1 MYKFIND
8 KMPIIFSDVDGT
20 LYDHSKIPN
29 QQTIEDIKFA
39 KENNANFNI
48 CTGNPYFER
57 MRWLTKLIDVDYL
70 ISSSGAHI
78 IDIKNDKTIY
88 SKSIQKLIFN
98 KILTIAKSEGIQ
110 LCFWDENNY
119 FLLNNDSLW
128 NDEILEYH
136 FTNEATKKM
145 FPQIYNNEDICPLKV
160 EIYSKAYNDEKKVK
174 KELNN
179 LFNLFKE
186 IDGIDITLTSI
197 NIEIQAKNV
206 NKGEAILWLLK
217 NVYNNIN
224 INQNDI
230 MVIGDSNNDY
240 SMIIL
245 SNYSYAMAN
254 ASNLILTSASYFTSS
269 VEQNGLGEAIIDYLY
284 RFKNVVK
291 KYLLH

>member
-39 KENNANFNI
+39 KENNAHFNI

-98 KILTIAKSEGIQ
+98 KILTIAKSKGIQ

-136 FTNEATKKM
+136 FTNEATKKT

-179 LFNLFKE
+179 LFNLFKD

>member
-39 KENNANFNI
+39 KENNAHFNI

-78 IDIKNDKTIY
+78 IDIKNNKTIY
-88 SKSIQKLIFN
+88 SKSIQESIFN
-98 KILTIAKSEGIQ
+98 KILMIAKSEGIQ
-110 LCFWDENNY
+110 LFFWDEKNY
-119 FLLNNDSLW
+119 FLLHNDSLW

-160 EIYSKAYNDEKKVK
+160 EIYSKAYNDETKVK

-179 LFNLFKE
+179 LLNLFKD

-206 NKGEAILWLLK
+206 NKGEAILWMLK

-245 SNYSYAMAN
+245 SKYSYSMAN

>member
-39 KENNANFNI
+39 KENNAHFNI

-57 MRWLTKLIDVDYL
+57 MHWLTKLIDVDYL

-78 IDIKNDKTIY
+78 IDIKNNKTIY
-88 SKSIQKLIFN
+88 SKSIQESIFN

-110 LCFWDENNY
+110 LCFWNENNY
-119 FLLNNDSLW
+119 FLLNNYSLW

-179 LFNLFKE
+179 LFNLFKD

-206 NKGEAILWLLK
+206 NKGEAILWMLK

-245 SNYSYAMAN
+245 SKYSYAMAN

>member
-39 KENNANFNI
+39 KENNAHFNI

-119 FLLNNDSLW
+119 FLLNNYSLW
-128 NDEILEYH
+128 NDEILQYH

-179 LFNLFKE
+179 LFNLFKD
-186 IDGIDITLTSI
+186 IDDIDITLTSI

>member
-39 KENNANFNI
+39 KENNAHFNI

-78 IDIKNDKTIY
+78 IDIKNNKTIY
-88 SKSIQKLIFN
+88 SKSIQESIFN

-119 FLLNNDSLW
+119 FLLNNYSLW

-179 LFNLFKE
+179 LFNLFKD

-245 SNYSYAMAN
+245 SKYSYAMAN

>member
-39 KENNANFNI
+39 KENNAHFNI

-145 FPQIYNNEDICPLKV
+145 FPQIYNNEDIHPLKV

-179 LFNLFKE
+179 LFDLFKD
-186 IDGIDITLTSI
+186 IDGINITLTSI

-245 SNYSYAMAN
+245 SKYSYAMAN

>member
-39 KENNANFNI
+39 KENNAHFNI

-70 ISSSGAHI
+70 ISSSGSHI

-119 FLLNNDSLW
+119 FLLNNYSLW
-128 NDEILEYH
+128 NNEILEYH

-160 EIYSKAYNDEKKVK
+160 EIYSKAYNYEKKVK

-179 LFNLFKE
+179 LFNLFKD

>member
-39 KENNANFNI
+39 KENNAHFNI

-179 LFNLFKE
+179 LFNLFKD
-186 IDGIDITLTSI
+186 IDDIYITLTSI

-230 MVIGDSNNDY
+230 MIIGDSNNDY

>member
-39 KENNANFNI
+39 KENNAHFNI

-78 IDIKNDKTIY
+78 IDVKNDKTIY

-145 FPQIYNNEDICPLKV
+145 FPQIYNDEDICPLKV

-179 LFNLFKE
+179 LFNLFKD

-206 NKGEAILWLLK
+206 NKGEAVLWLLK

>member
-20 LYDHSKIPN
+20 LYGHSKIPN

-39 KENNANFNI
+39 KENNAHFNI

-136 FTNEATKKM
+136 FTNETTKKM

-179 LFNLFKE
+179 LFNLFKD
-186 IDGIDITLTSI
+186 IDDIDITLTSI
-197 NIEIQAKNV
+197 NIEMQAKNV

>member
-39 KENNANFNI
+39 KENNAHFNI

-98 KILTIAKSEGIQ
+98 KILTIAKSKGIQ

-136 FTNEATKKM
+136 FTNEATKKT

-179 LFNLFKE
+179 LFNLFKD

-245 SNYSYAMAN
+245 SKYSYAMAN

>member
-39 KENNANFNI
+39 KENNAHFNI

-98 KILTIAKSEGIQ
+98 KILTIAKLEGIQ

-179 LFNLFKE
+179 LFNLFKD

-245 SNYSYAMAN
+245 SKYSYAMAN

>member
-39 KENNANFNI
+39 KENNAHFNI

-98 KILTIAKSEGIQ
+98 EILTIAKSTEIQ

-119 FLLNNDSLW
+119 FLLNNYSLW
-128 NDEILEYH
+128 NDEIFEYH

-160 EIYSKAYNDEKKVK
+160 EIYSKVYNDEKKVK

-179 LFNLFKE
+179 LFNLFKD

>member
-39 KENNANFNI
+39 KENNAHFNI

-78 IDIKNDKTIY
+78 IDIKSDKTIY
-88 SKSIQKLIFN
+88 SKSIQKSIFN
-98 KILTIAKSEGIQ
+98 EILTIAKSEGIQ

-160 EIYSKAYNDEKKVK
+160 EIYSKTYNDEKKVK

-179 LFNLFKE
+179 LFNLFKD

>member
-39 KENNANFNI
+39 KENNAHFNI

-98 KILTIAKSEGIQ
+98 EILTIAKSTEIQ

-160 EIYSKAYNDEKKVK
+160 EIYSKVYNDEKKVK

-179 LFNLFKE
+179 LFNLFKD

-245 SNYSYAMAN
+245 SYAMAN

>member
-1 MYKFIND
+1 MYRFIND

-20 LYDHSKIPN
+20 LYDHSKILN

-39 KENNANFNI
+39 KENNAHFNI

-57 MRWLTKLIDVDYL
+57 MRWLTKLIDVNYL

-98 KILTIAKSEGIQ
+98 KILTIAKSKRIQ

-119 FLLNNDSLW
+119 FLLHNDSLW

-136 FTNEATKKM
+136 FTNEAAKKM
-145 FPQIYNNEDICPLKV
+145 FPQIYNNEDIRPLKV

-179 LFNLFKE
+179 LFNFFKD

>member
-39 KENNANFNI
+39 KENNAHFNI

-78 IDIKNDKTIY
+78 IDIKNNKTIY
-88 SKSIQKLIFN
+88 SKSIQKSIFN
-98 KILTIAKSEGIQ
+98 KILIIAKSEGIQ

-119 FLLNNDSLW
+119 FLLNNYSLW
-128 NDEILEYH
+128 NDEIFEYH

-160 EIYSKAYNDEKKVK
+160 EIYSKAYNDEIKVK

-179 LFNLFKE
+179 LFNLFKD
-186 IDGIDITLTSI
+186 IDGINITLTSI

-206 NKGEAILWLLK
+206 NT
-217 NVYNNIN
+217 
-224 INQNDI
+224 
-230 MVIGDSNNDY
+230 M
-240 SMIIL
+240 
-245 SNYSYAMAN
+245 
-254 ASNLILTSASYFTSS
+254 
-269 VEQNGLGEAIIDYLY
+269 
-284 RFKNVVK
+284 VVK
-291 KYLLH
+291 KCL

>member
-39 KENNANFNI
+39 KENNAHFNI

-98 KILTIAKSEGIQ
+98 KILTIAKLEGIQ

-136 FTNEATKKM
+136 FTNEATKKI
-145 FPQIYNNEDICPLKV
+145 FPQIYNNEDISPLKV

-179 LFNLFKE
+179 LFNLFKD
-186 IDGIDITLTSI
+186 IDGINITLTSI

-245 SNYSYAMAN
+245 SKYSYAMAN

>member
-39 KENNANFNI
+39 KENNAHFNI

-145 FPQIYNNEDICPLKV
+145 FPQIYSNEDIRPLKV

-179 LFNLFKE
+179 LFNLFKD

>member
-39 KENNANFNI
+39 KENNAHFNI

-160 EIYSKAYNDEKKVK
+160 EIYSKVYNDEKKVK

-179 LFNLFKE
+179 LFNLFKD

>member
-39 KENNANFNI
+39 KENNAHFNI

-98 KILTIAKSEGIQ
+98 KILTIAKLEEIQ

-128 NDEILEYH
+128 NNEILEYH

-179 LFNLFKE
+179 LFNLFKD

>member
-39 KENNANFNI
+39 KENNAHFNI

-145 FPQIYNNEDICPLKV
+145 FLQIYNNEDICPLKV

-179 LFNLFKE
+179 LFNLFKD

>member
-39 KENNANFNI
+39 KENNAHFNI

-88 SKSIQKLIFN
+88 SKSIKKLIFN

-179 LFNLFKE
+179 LFNLFKD

-206 NKGEAILWLLK
+206 NKGKAIQWLLK

-245 SNYSYAMAN
+245 SKYSYAMAN

>member
-39 KENNANFNI
+39 KENNAHFNI

-98 KILTIAKSEGIQ
+98 EILTIAKSTEIQ

-160 EIYSKAYNDEKKVK
+160 EIYSKVYNDEKKVK

-179 LFNLFKE
+179 LFNLFKD

>member
-39 KENNANFNI
+39 KENNAHFNI

-98 KILTIAKSEGIQ
+98 KILTIAKLEGIQ

-179 LFNLFKE
+179 LFNLFKD

>member
-8 KMPIIFSDVDGT
+8 KIPIIFSDVDGT

-39 KENNANFNI
+39 KENNAHFNI

-145 FPQIYNNEDICPLKV
+145 FAKIYNNEDICPLKV

-179 LFNLFKE
+179 LFNLFKD
-186 IDGIDITLTSI
+186 IDGIDITLTCI

>member
-1 MYKFIND
+1 MYRFIND

-39 KENNANFNI
+39 KENNAHFNI

-98 KILTIAKSEGIQ
+98 KILTIAKLEEIQ

-119 FLLNNDSLW
+119 FLLNNYSLW

-160 EIYSKAYNDEKKVK
+160 EIYSKSYNDEKKVK

-179 LFNLFKE
+179 LFNLFKD

>member
-29 QQTIEDIKFA
+29 QQTIEDIRFA
-39 KENNANFNI
+39 KENNAHFNI

-98 KILTIAKSEGIQ
+98 KILTIAKLEGIQ

-160 EIYSKAYNDEKKVK
+160 EIYSKAYNDEIKVK

-179 LFNLFKE
+179 LFNLFKD

-245 SNYSYAMAN
+245 SKYSYAMAN

>member
-39 KENNANFNI
+39 KENNAHFNI

-98 KILTIAKSEGIQ
+98 KILTIAKSTEIQ

-179 LFNLFKE
+179 LFNLFKD

>member
-20 LYDHSKIPN
+20 LYDYSKIPN

-39 KENNANFNI
+39 KENNAHFNI

-98 KILTIAKSEGIQ
+98 KILTIAKLEGIQ

-136 FTNEATKKM
+136 FTNETTKKM

-179 LFNLFKE
+179 LFNLFKD

>member
-1 MYKFIND
+1 MYKFINE

-39 KENNANFNI
+39 KENNAHFNI

-88 SKSIQKLIFN
+88 SKSIQESIFN
-98 KILTIAKSEGIQ
+98 KILIIAKSEGIQ

-119 FLLNNDSLW
+119 FLLNNNSLW

-145 FPQIYNNEDICPLKV
+145 FPQIYNNEDIRPLKV

-179 LFNLFKE
+179 LFNLFKD
-186 IDGIDITLTSI
+186 IDDIDITLTSI

-217 NVYNNIN
+217 NVYNSIN

>member
-39 KENNANFNI
+39 KENNAHFNI

-179 LFNLFKE
+179 LFNLFKD

>member
-39 KENNANFNI
+39 KENNAHFNI

-98 KILTIAKSEGIQ
+98 KILTIAKSKGIQ

-119 FLLNNDSLW
+119 FLLHNDSLW

-179 LFNLFKE
+179 LFNLFKD

-245 SNYSYAMAN
+245 SKYSYAMAN

>member
-39 KENNANFNI
+39 KENNAHFNI

-88 SKSIQKLIFN
+88 SKNIQKLIFN
-98 KILTIAKSEGIQ
+98 KILTIAKLERIQ

-179 LFNLFKE
+179 LFNLFKD
-186 IDGIDITLTSI
+186 IDDIDITLTSI

>member
-1 MYKFIND
+1 
-8 KMPIIFSDVDGT
+8 
-20 LYDHSKIPN
+20 
-29 QQTIEDIKFA
+29 
-39 KENNANFNI
+39 
-48 CTGNPYFER
+48 
-57 MRWLTKLIDVDYL
+57 
-70 ISSSGAHI
+70 
-78 IDIKNDKTIY
+78 
-88 SKSIQKLIFN
+88 
-98 KILTIAKSEGIQ
+98 
-110 LCFWDENNY
+110 
-119 FLLNNDSLW
+119 
-128 NDEILEYH
+128 
-136 FTNEATKKM
+136 M

-179 LFNLFKE
+179 LFNLFKD

-269 VEQNGLGEAIIDYLY
+269 VKQNGLGEAIIDYLY

>member
-39 KENNANFNI
+39 KENNAHFNI

-98 KILTIAKSEGIQ
+98 KILTIAKLEEIQ

-119 FLLNNDSLW
+119 FLLNNYSLW

-160 EIYSKAYNDEKKVK
+160 EIYSKSYNDEKKVK

-179 LFNLFKE
+179 LFNLFKD

>member
-39 KENNANFNI
+39 KENNAHFNI

-98 KILTIAKSEGIQ
+98 EILTIAKSTEIQ

-160 EIYSKAYNDEKKVK
+160 EIYSKVYNDEKKVK

-179 LFNLFKE
+179 LFNLFKD

-245 SNYSYAMAN
+245 SKYSYAMAN

>member
-39 KENNANFNI
+39 KENNAHFNI

-98 KILTIAKSEGIQ
+98 KILTIAKSKGIQ

-136 FTNEATKKM
+136 FTNEATKKT
-145 FPQIYNNEDICPLKV
+145 FPQIYNNEDIHPLKV

-179 LFNLFKE
+179 LFNLFKD